1 MKLLKKLINII
12 CTVVSLSFA
21 AIALSFFGF
30 VWYSAAVKR
39 AAEIG
44 WTAMVMDGVKVGGG
58 PIMFCV
64 TLFAVICV
72 REWGRGD

>member
-21 AIALSFFGF
+21 AIALWFLGF
-30 VWYSAAVKR
+30 VWYSAAIKR

-44 WTAMVMDGVKVGGG
+44 WAAMMMDGLKVGGG
-58 PIMFCV
+58 FFVVCLV
-64 TLFAVICV
+64 VFAVGFV
-72 REWGRGD
+72 WDWSRRD

>member
-21 AIALSFFGF
+21 AIALTFLGF

-44 WTAMVMDGVKVGGG
+44 WAAMVMDGVKVGAG

-64 TLFAVICV
+64 TLFAVSCV
-72 REWGRGD
+72 WDWSRKD

>member
-12 CTVVSLSFA
+12 CTVVSASFA
-21 AIALSFFGF
+21 AIAFSFLGF
-30 VWYSAAVKR
+30 VLHSAAVKR

-44 WTAMVMDGVKVGGG
+44 WAAMVMDGVKVSGGL
-58 PIMFCV
+58 IVFFV

-72 REWGRGD
+72 WDWSRRD